1 MKKLLTIGL
10 LTATFATAMNAQ
22 PKLASDNIDEVLK
35 AMTLEEKAKLLVG
48 GANNF
53 FGANA
58 VVGGEAD
65 LVAGAAGTSPAIPRL
80 GIPATVL
87 TDGPAGVRIN
97 PTRKGTDKTYY
108 ATAFPIGSCLASTWN
123 TELVSKVGEAI
134 GNETKEYRCDVI
146 LGPGMNLHRNPL
158 CGRNFEYYS
167 EDPLLTGKIAAA
179 YIQGVQSQGAG
190 VSAKHFA
197 VNSQETDR
205 TAVDERV
212 SQRAARE
219 LYLRGFEIAVR
230 ESDPWTIMA
239 SYNQVNGQY
248 SMGNHD
254 LLTKILRE
262 DWGYKGIVM
271 TDWIGIREG
280 LETISEVHAGND
292 LMEPG
297 QPAQVEEIIK
307 GVKEGK
313 LDIADVDRNVR
324 RMLEYIVKTPSFRQY
339 PASNNPDF
347 KAHAAITRQS
357 AAEGIV
363 LLKNNGALPFRTEG
377 NHNSQFSARA
387 CSLSSERTLNSQ
399 LIKTVAL
406 FGENSYDFLSG
417 GTGSGCVHPPYVVDM
432 LQGLENAGIKS
443 SATLTDIYRKYID
456 YARIKFQAER
466 HPAKWF
472 QTEMMGQQKYPE
484 ISLSPIAINK
494 EVQAADAAIIT
505 IGRQAGE
512 GIDRDIDTEFNLIPE
527 ERALITD
534 VCNAFHAA
542 GKPVIVIINS
552 GSVIETASWSSYPD
566 AILCAWQPG
575 MEGGNSIADLLTGK
589 VNPSGKLTMTWP
601 IAATDHA
608 STKNFPGN
616 IDDYTFQMM
625 VGNKMP
631 VPGHAY
637 TNHEEDIYVG
647 YRFFDTFNK
656 EVAYPFG
663 FGLSYTT
670 FAFSKPVVKL
680 STLRS
685 ALPLGSSKNSQL
697 STLNS
702 QLSTLNSQLSTV
714 QVSITVKN
722 TGAVSGKEVA
732 QVYVQAPKGRL
743 EKPVQELKAFA
754 KTRELQPGESQTLTM
769 TIPVR
774 DLASFDEAGSQWIT
788 EAGTYTFRIGNNSRN
803 IAATAQLKIAEYT
816 EKTTNALAPQQPL
829 KLLKQ

>member
-1 MKKLLTIGL
+1 MT
-10 LTATFATAMNAQ
+10 TSAQ
-22 PKLASDNIDEVLK
+22 TQLKVDNIDQVLK
-35 AMTLEEKAKLLVG
+35 EMTLEEKARLLVG

-53 FGANA
+53 FSANA

-87 TDGPAGVRIN
+87 TDGPAGVRID

-123 TELVSKVGEAI
+123 TALVSKVGEAI

-197 VNSQETDR
+197 INSQETDR

-230 ESDPWTIMA
+230 ESNPWTIMS
-239 SYNQVNGQY
+239 SYNQVNGKY

-254 LLTKILRE
+254 LLTKILRQ
-262 DWGYKGIVM
+262 DWGYQGIVM
-271 TDWIGIREG
+271 TDWIGIRDG
-280 LETISEVHAGND
+280 LTTISEVQAGND

-297 QPAQVEEIIK
+297 QPAQVNEIIE
-307 GVKEGK
+307 GVKSGR
-313 LDIADVDRNVR
+313 LSIADVDRNVR
-324 RMLEYIVKTPSFRQY
+324 RMLEYIVKTPSFHKY
-339 PASNNPDF
+339 PASNAPDF
-347 KAHAAITRQS
+347 VAHAAITRQS

-363 LLKNNGALPFRTEG
+363 LLKNNGALPWKQG
-377 NHNSQFSARA
+377 S
-387 CSLSSERTLNSQ
+387 
-399 LIKTVAL
+399 IKTVAL

-432 LQGLENAGIKS
+432 LEGLKNAGIS
-443 SATLTDIYRKYID
+443 SSPVLTDIYRKYIAF
-456 YARIKFQAER
+456 ARAKFQAER
-466 HPAKWF
+466 HPAKWYQREYF
-472 QTEMMGQQKYPE
+472 GQQKYPE
-484 ISLSPIAINK
+484 IAIDPICVNNEVK
-494 EVQAADAAIIT
+494 EADAAIIT

-512 GIDRDIDTEFNLIPE
+512 GVDRDLETEFNLIPA

-552 GSVIETASWSSYPD
+552 GSVIETASWSAYPD

-608 STKNFPGN
+608 STKNFPGQL
-616 IDDYTFQMM
+616 DYYTFKDMY
-625 VGNKMP
+625 GNKRP
-631 VPGHAY
+631 IPGHTY

-647 YRFFDTFNK
+647 YRYFDTFNR

-670 FAFSKPVVKL
+670 FAFSKPVVK
-680 STLRS
+680 
-685 ALPLGSSKNSQL
+685 AKGKQA
-697 STLNS
+697 
-702 QLSTLNSQLSTV
+702 V
-714 QVSITVKN
+714 EVSITVKN
-722 TGAVSGKEVA
+722 TGSVSGKEVA
-732 QVYVQAPKGRL
+732 QVYVKAPNGRL
-743 EKPVQELKAFA
+743 EKPAQELKAFA
-754 KTRELQPGESQTLTM
+754 KTRELQPGESEVLTM

-774 DLASFDEAGSQWIT
+774 MLASFDEANSQWLT
-788 EAGTYTFRIGNNSRN
+788 EAGTYTFCIGNSSRN
-803 IAATAQLKIAEYT
+803 IAATAPLKLTEFT

>member
-1 MKKLLTIGL
+1 MKHKTIIACLAAGM
-10 LTATFATAMNAQ
+10 FATTTMAQ
-22 PKLASDNIDEVLK
+22 QAPQLRADNIDEVMK

-53 FGANA
+53 FSANA

-87 TDGPAGVRIN
+87 TDGPAGVRID

-123 TELVSKVGEAI
+123 TELVNKVGQAI

-205 TAVDERV
+205 TSVDERL

-219 LYLRGFEIAVR
+219 IYLRGFEIAVR

-239 SYNQVNGQY
+239 SYNKINGQF

-280 LETISEVHAGND
+280 LPTITEVQAGND

-297 QPAQVEEIIK
+297 QPAQVQEIIE
-307 GVKEGK
+307 GVKSGK
-313 LDIADVDRNVR
+313 LNIADVDRNVR
-324 RMLEYIVKTPSFRQY
+324 RMLEYIVKTLSFHKY
-339 PASNNPDF
+339 PASNDPDF
-347 KAHAAITRQS
+347 KAHATITRQS

-363 LLKNNGALPFRTEG
+363 LLKNNGALPWKG
-377 NHNSQFSARA
+377 G
-387 CSLSSERTLNSQ
+387 
-399 LIKTVAL
+399 IKTVAL

-432 LQGLENAGIKS
+432 LQGLENAGINS
-443 SATLTDIYRKYID
+443 SAKLTEIYRKYVEF
-456 YARIKFQAER
+456 AKVKFQAER
-466 HPAKWF
+466 HPAKWY
-472 QTEMMGQQKYPE
+472 QMEMFGQQKYPE
-484 ISLSPIAINK
+484 IAISPIAINN
-494 EVQAADAAIIT
+494 EVDAADAAIVT

-512 GIDRDIDTEFNLIPE
+512 GVDRDIDTEFNLIPE
-527 ERALITD
+527 EKNLIID

-552 GSVIETASWSSYPD
+552 GSVIETVSWSAYPD

-589 VNPSGKLTMTWP
+589 VCPSGKLTMTWP

-608 STKNFPGN
+608 STKNFPGQ
-616 IDDYTFQMM
+616 IDDYTFRMM
-625 VGNKMP
+625 AGNKTP
-631 VPGHAY
+631 IPGHAY

-647 YRFFDTFNK
+647 YRYFDTFEKN
-656 EVAYPFG
+656 VAYPFG

-670 FAFSKPVVKL
+670 FEYSKPVVKL
-680 STLRS
+680 N
-685 ALPLGSSKNSQL
+685 GDKVN
-697 STLNS
+697 
-702 QLSTLNSQLSTV
+702 
-714 QVSITVKN
+714 VSINVKN
-722 TGAVSGKEVA
+722 TGSVSGKEVA
-732 QVYVQAPKGRL
+732 QVYINAPAGRL
-743 EKPVQELKAFA
+743 EKPTKELKAFA
-754 KTRELQPGESQTLTM
+754 KTRELKPGESQTLNM
-769 TIPVR
+769 VINVR
-774 DLASFDEAGSQWIT
+774 ELASFDEAGSQWLA
-788 EAGTYTFRIGNNSRN
+788 EAGTYNVLIGANVADIR
-803 IAATAQLKIAEYT
+803 ATTQFKLAKEYT
-816 EKTTNALAPQQPL
+816 EKTTNALQPQQKL
-829 KLLKQ
+829 NLLKQ

>member
-1 MKKLLTIGL
+1 MSSKKLFLIGMIASM
-10 LTATFATAMNAQ
+10 TMTTVNAQ
-22 PKLASDNIDEVLK
+22 PQLRTDNIDEVIK

-53 FGANA
+53 FGTGA

-87 TDGPAGVRIN
+87 TDGPAGVRID
-97 PTRKGTDKTYY
+97 PTRKGTTKTYY

-205 TAVDERV
+205 TSVDERV

-239 SYNQVNGQY
+239 SYNKVNGQF
-248 SMGNHD
+248 SMGNRD
-254 LLTKILRE
+254 LLTSILRD

-271 TDWIGIREG
+271 TDWIGIRKG
-280 LETISEVHAGND
+280 LPTITEVQAGND

-297 QPAQVEEIIK
+297 QPAQVQEIIE
-307 GVKEGK
+307 GVKNGK
-313 LDIADVDRNVR
+313 LDIKDVDRNVR
-324 RMLEYIVKTPSFRQY
+324 RILEYIVKTPSFHKY

-363 LLKNNGALPFRTEG
+363 MLKNNGALPWKDG
-377 NHNSQFSARA
+377 K
-387 CSLSSERTLNSQ
+387 
-399 LIKTVAL
+399 IKTVAL

-443 SATLTDIYRKYID
+443 SATLTDIYRKYIEF
-456 YARIKFQAER
+456 AKVKFQAER

-484 ISLSPIAINK
+484 IGISPIAINK
-494 EVQAADAAIIT
+494 EIEAADAAIIT

-512 GIDRDIDTEFNLIPE
+512 GIDRDIDTEFNLVPE
-527 ERALITD
+527 ELALIKD
-534 VCNAFHAA
+534 VCNAFHTA

-552 GSVIETASWSSYPD
+552 GSVIETASWSGYPD

-601 IAATDHA
+601 LAATDHP
-608 STKNFPGN
+608 STKNYPGTM
-616 IDDYTFQMM
+616 DFYTYQ
-625 VGNKMP
+625 VTRGYTGQ
-631 VPGHAY
+631 VAGYDY

-647 YRFFDTFNK
+647 YRFFDSFDKN
-656 EVAYPFG
+656 VAYPFG

-670 FAFSKPVVKL
+670 FEYSKPAVKVN
-680 STLRS
+680 
-685 ALPLGSSKNSQL
+685 GDN
-697 STLNS
+697 
-702 QLSTLNSQLSTV
+702 
-714 QVSITVKN
+714 ITVSVTIKN
-722 TGAVSGKEVA
+722 TGKVAGKEIA
-732 QVYVQAPKGRL
+732 QVYVAAPQGQL
-743 EKPVQELKAFA
+743 EKPNHELKGFA
-754 KTRELQPGESQTLTM
+754 KTRELKPGESQTLTIQM
-769 TIPVR
+769 AKR
-774 DLASFDEAGSQWIT
+774 DLASFDEA
-788 EAGTYTFRIGNNSRN
+788 NSR
-803 IAATAQLKIAEYT
+803 
-816 EKTTNALAPQQPL
+816 
-829 KLLKQ
+829 

>member
-1 MKKLLTIGL
+1 MSSVSSHNLHVITQIKGINNMKRLLTTCL
-10 LTATFATAMNAQ
+10 LATTFAMTTNAQ
-22 PKLASDNIDEVLK
+22 PQLRANNIDEVIK

-53 FGANA
+53 FSDNA

-87 TDGPAGVRIN
+87 TDGPAGVRID

-123 TELVSKVGEAI
+123 TELVNKVGQAI

-197 VNSQETDR
+197 INSQETDR

-230 ESDPWTIMA
+230 ESNPWTVMS
-239 SYNQVNGQY
+239 SYNQINGQY
-248 SMGNHD
+248 SMGNRD

-262 DWGYKGIVM
+262 DWGFKGIVM

-280 LETISEVHAGND
+280 LPTITEVQAGND

-297 QPAQVEEIIK
+297 QPAQVNEIIE
-307 GVKEGK
+307 GVKSGK

-324 RMLEYIVKTPSFRQY
+324 RMLEYIVKTPSFKKY

-347 KAHAAITRQS
+347 VAHAAITRQS
-357 AAEGIV
+357 ANEGIV
-363 LLKNNGALPFRTEG
+363 LLKNNGTLPWKNG
-377 NHNSQFSARA
+377 N
-387 CSLSSERTLNSQ
+387 
-399 LIKTVAL
+399 IKTVAL

-432 LQGLENAGIKS
+432 LEGLKNAGIKS
-443 SATLTDIYRKYID
+443 SETLTDIYRKYIEF
-456 YARIKFQAER
+456 ARVKFQAER
-466 HPAKWF
+466 HPAKWYQNEYF
-472 QTEMMGQQKYPE
+472 GQQKYPE
-484 ISLSPIAINK
+484 IGLDPICVNK
-494 EVQAADAAIIT
+494 EVNGADAAIIT

-512 GIDRDIDTEFNLIPE
+512 GVDRDINTEFNLNAE
-527 ERALITD
+527 ERALITN

-552 GSVIETASWSSYPD
+552 GSVIETASWSGYPD

-608 STKNFPGN
+608 STKNFPGQ
-616 IDDYTFQMM
+616 IDDYSLQQMI
-625 VGNKMP
+625 GNKTP
-631 VPGHAY
+631 IPGHAY

-647 YRFFDTFNK
+647 YRYFDTFGRD
-656 EVAYPFG
+656 VAYPFG

-670 FAFSKPVVKL
+670 FAFSKPVVK
-680 STLRS
+680 
-685 ALPLGSSKNSQL
+685 AKGKDA
-697 STLNS
+697 
-702 QLSTLNSQLSTV
+702 V
-714 QVSITVKN
+714 EVSITVKN
-722 TGAVSGKEVA
+722 TGSVSGKEVA
-732 QVYVQAPKGRL
+732 QVYVKAPKGNL
-743 EKPVQELKAFA
+743 EKPAQELKAFA
-754 KTRELQPGESQTLTM
+754 KSRELKPGESEVLTM

-774 DLASFDEAGSQWIT
+774 MLASFDEANSQWLT
-788 EAGTYTFRIGNNSRN
+788 EAGTYTFCIGNSSRN
-803 IAATAQLKIAEYT
+803 IAATATLKLGEYT
-816 EKTTNALAPQQPL
+816 EKTTNALAPQHKL
-829 KLLKQ
+829 NLLKQ